1 MLTTSVK
8 SVNLSYSFYA
18 RLCQLTF
25 LAFLSWAFVASP
37 APLLLTCFVFLT
49 LFPYFRRVLSAREPT
64 GLLRWENERTFYVNR
79 DKRVLSHAWT
89 EVAFVGVLLIFEDKS
104 RLFVW
109 RDTCSDE
116 EYRALLRSLGL
127 LGTTNPKEQ

>member
-1 MLTTSVK
+1 
-8 SVNLSYSFYA
+8 
-18 RLCQLTF
+18 
-25 LAFLSWAFVASP
+25 LAFLSWAFIVSP

-49 LFPYFRRVLSAREPT
+49 LFPYFRRVFAAREPT

-79 DKRVLSHAWT
+79 DKRVLSHVWT

-109 RDTCSDE
+109 RDACSDE
-116 EYRALLRSLGL
+116 EYRALLRSIEL
-127 LGTTNPKEQ
+127 LGSTNLKDQ